1 MSWLALI
8 FALEAGFWSQNELL
22 YIEPT
27 LDTLDA
33 SYRISSP
40 YVMLETELE
49 FFRLV
54 RFGGNA
60 TIYIADVAGWQYSP
74 YDSRYAFWAK
84 LKWNFIELGFEHVCY
99 HPVLARD
106 RIDLGFLYGG
116 SDRMFIRFDGVMH
129 GKPKS

>member
-8 FALEAGFWSQNELL
+8 FALEAGFYSENMLL
-22 YIEPT
+22 YNEPT
-27 LDTLDA
+27 LDVLSA

-40 YVMLETELE
+40 YVELETELE

-54 RFGGNA
+54 RLGGSA
-60 TIYIADVAGWQYSP
+60 TIYVADVAGWQYSP
-74 YDSRYAFWAK
+74 YDSRFAAWAK
-84 LKWNFIELGFEHVCY
+84 LKWEFLEIGFEHVCY
-99 HPVLARD
+99 HPVLAQD

-116 SDRMFIRFDGVMH
+116 SDRMFIRFEGMMR